1 MHTFQYIF
9 VKREPREKHNIPI
22 MAICEKGR
30 SRDFSRE
37 LWVNFCLNKI
47 LFKNPQGTK
56 KYIFSEN
63 FIYSIFKIIFFASFN
78 VQVKKSHMITL
89 SRDCGN
95 MEGVFRCIAIL
106 SCFCLALSTK
116 VPVLLWSSSR

>member
-1 MHTFQYIF
+1 
-9 VKREPREKHNIPI
+9 

-56 KYIFSEN
+56 NYIFSEN

-78 VQVKKSHMITL
+78 VSEKESYDIQDHVTAATWRAFLDVSQFFPVSAWLYPLKSRFCCGLLLGSFSKKFQI
-89 SRDCGN
+89 
-95 MEGVFRCIAIL
+95 
-106 SCFCLALSTK
+106 
-116 VPVLLWSSSR
+116 